1 MGPMIK
7 LAACLVLLSLCAD
20 VTSAQQMAITFDDL
34 PAHGLLPPE
43 LSRLDVAN
51 SILATLS
58 AQQMPPTYGFINGAK
73 ADGRATLA
81 VLQAWRSAGQPLG
94 NHTWMHR
101 DFNDLTV
108 TQFETEITKNEPMLG
123 QFMSGQDW
131 HWFRYPFL
139 REGQTARKTQTVR
152 AWLAKHGYQVA
163 QVTMDFEDYL
173 WNPAYE
179 RCAAKHDDA
188 AIAKLHDSYL
198 NTASQYLA
206 LSRELSHMIYG
217 RDINYV
223 LLLHIGAFDAK
234 MLPELL
240 ALYRSAGFTF
250 VSLQEAQQDPAY
262 RDDEGFAS
270 QFGGG
275 LLEQMM
281 RRRHLKF
288 PPNTKPYKQLDD
300 ACRES

>member
-1 MGPMIK
+1 MGPVIK
-7 LAACLVLLSLCAD
+7 LAACFLVLLLCA
-20 VTSAQQMAITFDDL
+20 TAASAQQMAITFDDL
-34 PAHGLLPPE
+34 PAHGPLPPGV
-43 LSRLDVAN
+43 SRLDVAN

-58 AQQMPPTYGFINGAK
+58 AQHMPPTYGFINGAK
-73 ADGRATLA
+73 AEDPANPA

-94 NHTWMHR
+94 NHTWMHL

-108 TQFETEITKNEPMLG
+108 NQFEAEIAKNEPMLR
-123 QFMSGQDW
+123 QLMSGQDW

-139 REGQTARKTQTVR
+139 REGQSARKMR
-152 AWLAKHGYQVA
+152 PIRSWLAKNGYQVA

-179 RCAAKHDDA
+179 RCAAKHDEA

-206 LSRELSHMIYG
+206 LSRELSHMIYE

-240 ALYRSAGFTF
+240 ALYRSAGFKF

-288 PPNTKPYKQLDD
+288 PANTKPYKQLDD
-300 ACRES
+300 ACREG